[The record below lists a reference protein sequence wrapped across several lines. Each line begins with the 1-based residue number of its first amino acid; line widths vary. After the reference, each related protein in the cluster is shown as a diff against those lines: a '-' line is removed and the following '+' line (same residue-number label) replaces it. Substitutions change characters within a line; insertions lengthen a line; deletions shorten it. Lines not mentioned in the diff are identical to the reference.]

1 MILLQDAIGYLHSF
15 REDCRTQDQ
24 LEDLSITLRVLAVLM
39 RNEAKMCDP
48 FTLACY
54 LAVGSSP
61 ALYRKRRQQ
70 RDQFKQRELIGAIAD
85 YDPAEA
91 KQVAE
96 ARKRRMRPMSIR
108 ESMAE
113 NTLRALSSDSE
124 DQDQAG

>member
-1 MILLQDAIGYLHSF
+1 MILLQDAIGYLPIF
-15 REDCRTQDQ
+15 REDCLSQSEH
-24 LEDLSITLRVLAVLM
+24 EDLTISLRVLSVLLKD
-39 RNEAKMCDP
+39 EASLCSP

-61 ALYRKRRQQ
+61 AQYRNRRKQ
-70 RDQFKQRELIGAIAD
+70 RDEFKQRELIGAIPD
-85 YDPAEA
+85 YDPKEA

-96 ARKRRMRPMSIR
+96 ARKRRMRPLSIR